1 MMQLEFFGAAA
12 EVTGSCHILHVGGKQ
27 VLLDCGLIQGGR
39 KDEARNADP
48 FPFDAAKIDAVVLSH
63 AHLDHCGRLPLLV
76 KRGFRGPVFAQEA
89 SCELAAILLA
99 DAAHLQERDA
109 EYQSR
114 KTGKRI
120 KPLYT
125 FAEGERVVR
134 QMRGVRYRQEF
145 EVVKGIRARFRDAG
159 HILGSCAVEV
169 WAEQGGIDRKIV
181 FSGDLGQYDTPILR
195 DPEPIDE
202 ADVVLME
209 STYGGR
215 RHRDR
220 AETMAELGEI
230 LMSPR
235 SREGNILVP
244 AFSIGRSQEIMYQLG
259 KHYQEWDL
267 GRFRIFLDS
276 PMAIEASKVYWDY
289 THLYDEEATRLR
301 LENGGMPLLPNLS
314 LSRRVEESMSINRIR
329 SGAIVIAGSGM
340 CNGGRIVHHLKHNLD
355 REETQVLI
363 TGYQAQGSLGRRLVD
378 GADTVRIH
386 GQNIAVRAAIH
397 TVGGLSAHGDQDDL
411 ARWYECME
419 NRPPVYLVHG
429 EVEAQEAFQAYLGK
443 RNGAEV
449 HLPKPGDSLDLSAL

>member
-1 MMQLEFFGAAA
+1 MKLEFFGAAA
-12 EVTGSCHILHVGGKQ
+12 EVTGSCHILHVGDKQ
-27 VLLDCGLIQGGR
+27 VLLDCGLIQGSR
-39 KDEARNADP
+39 KDEARNAEP
-48 FPFDAAKIDAVVLSH
+48 FPFDAAQIDAVVLSH

-109 EYQSR
+109 EYRSR
-114 KTGKRI
+114 KTGKRV

-134 QMRGVRYRQEF
+134 QLRGVKYRQEF
-145 EVVKGIRARFRDAG
+145 EVVKGVRARFRDAG

-169 WAEQGGIDRKIV
+169 WAQEGGIEKKIV
-181 FSGDLGQYDTPILR
+181 FSGDLGQYDTPILK
-195 DPEPIDE
+195 DPEPIDR

-220 AETMAELGEI
+220 TQTVAELGEI
-230 LMSPR
+230 LTSPR

-259 KHYQEWDL
+259 KHYEEWDL

-276 PMAIEASKVYWDY
+276 PMAIEASKVYWEY

-301 LENGGMPLLPNLS
+301 LENGGMPLLPNLT
-314 LSRRVEESMSINRIR
+314 LSRQVEESMGINRIR

-378 GADTVRIH
+378 GAEIVRIH
-386 GQNIAVRAAIH
+386 GQDITVRAAIH

-429 EVEAQEAFQAYLGK
+429 EVEAQEAFRGYLGK
-443 RNGAEV
+443 RSGARV
-449 HLPKPGDSLDLSAL
+449 DLPRPGDVLDLSAL

>member
-1 MMQLEFFGAAA
+1 MKLEFFGAAA

-39 KDEARNADP
+39 RDEARNADP
-48 FPFDAAKIDAVVLSH
+48 FPFDAATIDAVVLSH

-114 KTGKRI
+114 KSGKRV

-125 FAEGERVVR
+125 HAEGERVVR
-134 QMRGVRYRQEF
+134 QMRGVKYRQEF
-145 EVVKGIRARFRDAG
+145 EVVKGVRVRFRDAG

-169 WAEQGGIDRKIV
+169 WAKEGGVEKKIV
-181 FSGDLGQYDTPILR
+181 FSGDLGQYDTPILK
-195 DPEPIDE
+195 DPEPIDR

-220 AETMAELGEI
+220 EQTIAELGEI
-230 LMSPR
+230 LTSPR
-235 SREGNILVP
+235 SRQGNILVP
-244 AFSIGRSQEIMYQLG
+244 AFSIGRSQEILYQLG
-259 KHYQEWDL
+259 KHYEEWDL

-276 PMAIEASKVYWDY
+276 PMAIEASKVYWEY

-301 LENGGMPLLPNLS
+301 LENGGMPLLPNLT
-314 LSRRVEESMSINRIR
+314 LSRQVEESMGINRIHA
-329 SGAIVIAGSGM
+329 GAIVIASS
-340 CNGGRIVHHLKHNLD
+340 
-355 REETQVLI
+355 T
-363 TGYQAQGSLGRRLVD
+363 TSSTTWAARRP
-378 GADTVRIH
+378 R
-386 GQNIAVRAAIH
+386 
-397 TVGGLSAHGDQDDL
+397 
-411 ARWYECME
+411 C
-419 NRPPVYLVHG
+419 
-429 EVEAQEAFQAYLGK
+429 
-443 RNGAEV
+443 
-449 HLPKPGDSLDLSAL
+449 